1 VSPSKSISL
10 CHLEVQVGLS
20 APVINWM
27 QGSFKVVEVRGGG
40 GGGGECERTHF
51 GAASQQTHT
60 HAATD
65 WNFRCRIVHA
75 IIIAQCITHRSRPH
89 SSCAD
94 CAHHPPGANPENAGD
109 EEEALLGP
117 EAAPE
122 SSLPQ
127 EYRDE
132 EIEDSTAHF

>member
-1 VSPSKSISL
+1 V
-10 CHLEVQVGLS
+10 
-20 APVINWM
+20 
-27 QGSFKVVEVRGGG
+27 GGG
-40 GGGGECERTHF
+40 GDARGHTLARHHSRLVIRT
-51 GAASQQTHT
+51 
-60 HAATD
+60 AT
-65 WNFRCRIVHA
+65 NHIFRCRIVHA
-75 IIIAQCITHRSRPH
+75 IIIAQCITHRSRPR

-94 CAHHPPGANPENAGD
+94 CAHHPPGANPENTGD

-132 EIEDSTAHF
+132 EIEDSTAHS